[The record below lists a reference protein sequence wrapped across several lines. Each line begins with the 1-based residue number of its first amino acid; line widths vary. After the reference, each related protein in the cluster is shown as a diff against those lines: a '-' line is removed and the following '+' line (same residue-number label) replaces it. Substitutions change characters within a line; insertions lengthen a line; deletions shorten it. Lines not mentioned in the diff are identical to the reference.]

1 MTDDRSERL
10 RKRRKRST
18 DTAPDHQPSDGGE
31 TAQLGGPDQS
41 SKPSESSKPNGGN
54 GDQTLS
60 VKEDRTGTYMY
71 LPDPQTRELSRL
83 YNILKAEYQ
92 VEYNDDFEKNRH
104 FYPLVIQHGLDSL
117 ESMDA
122 SDLRRHLDQLAH
134 ESDLD

>member
-1 MTDDRSERL
+1 MTDERSERL

-18 DTAPDHQPSDGGE
+18 DTATNQQTSDDAE
-31 TAQLGGPDQS
+31 TAQLKDPGQS
-41 SKPSESSKPNGGN
+41 SKPSESSKSNDGN

-60 VKEDRTGTYMY
+60 VKEHRTGTYMY
-71 LPDPQTRELSRL
+71 LPDSQTRELSRL

-92 VEYNDDFEKNRH
+92 VKYNDDFEKNRH

-134 ESDLD
+134 ESELD